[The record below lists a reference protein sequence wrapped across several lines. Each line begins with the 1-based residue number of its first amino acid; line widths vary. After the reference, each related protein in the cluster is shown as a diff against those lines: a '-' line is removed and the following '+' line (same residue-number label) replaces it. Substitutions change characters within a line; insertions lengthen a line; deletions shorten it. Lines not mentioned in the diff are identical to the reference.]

1 MIHKYNCESF
11 HNKVEGYM
19 MKRKLVMIGNG
30 MAGVRCM
37 EEILKR
43 NREAFDITIV
53 GDEPYPNYNRI
64 MLSHVLQGKTEI
76 KDININDWKWY
87 EDNDIT
93 LFTGEKVTEID
104 PEEKE
109 IKTDKGS
116 AISYDELIIAT
127 GSSAFILPVNGSEL
141 EGVIGFRTIQDTEFM
156 IETADRYQKAVVIGG
171 GLLGLEAARGL
182 MDRGMEV
189 EVVHL
194 MPSLMEQQ
202 LDAPAAKMLKKDLEA
217 QGMKF
222 LMEKQTTEIYGNERV
237 EGIKF
242 SDGTSVECDLVV
254 MAVGIRPNIQLA
266 KHAGLD
272 VNRGIIVDDHMQ
284 TSIPSIYAVGECA
297 EHNGITYGLV
307 APLYEQGTALAAYL
321 TGAKTTGYQGSILS
335 TQLKVAGCDLF
346 SGGKIAEDDE
356 TDAIIVHDQFAGVYK
371 KVLVANNKVVG
382 VVLYG
387 DASDGTRL
395 FTMLKKETDISE
407 FTSAAVLQKAG
418 EDAVDEMIA
427 DMSADETVCGCNGV
441 TKGTIVQAI
450 LEQDLK
456 SFEEV
461 KTCTKAGASCGKCR
475 GVVEG
480 ILSHTLGDNFDPTA
494 EKTGMCACTPLTRDE
509 VVAEIK
515 EKGLQSP
522 KEVRNVLKFT
532 NEEGCPACRPALNYY
547 MRMVWPEEYE
557 DDKASRF
564 VNERMDGNIQNN
576 GTFSVV
582 PRMYGGTTTGDELIR
597 LGEVANKYDVPLVK
611 ITGASRVGLYGVKK
625 EDVPHVWED
634 LGMRSGYA
642 YSKSLRNVKSCV
654 GSRFCRFGTQDSLGL
669 GIRLEKEIE
678 MVDTPHKMKMGV
690 SGCPR
695 NCAEVLTKDFGVVC
709 VENGYQLYFGGNGG
723 TEVRECDSFITV
735 KTEDEVITMAKAYT
749 QYYRETG
756 IYNER
761 TAPWVERIGSENI
774 KLVLLNEKRN
784 AELVERFNKAKNTY
798 EEAWSSTLLN
808 MKKKEMFEIVKI

>member
-1 MIHKYNCESF
+1 
-11 HNKVEGYM
+11 
-19 MKRKLVMIGNG
+19 
-30 MAGVRCM
+30 M

-116 AISYDELIIAT
+116 VISYDELIIAT

>member
-1 MIHKYNCESF
+1 
-11 HNKVEGYM
+11 

-64 MLSHVLQGKTEI
+64 MLSHVLQGKTGI

-237 EGIKF
+237 EGVKF

>member
-93 LFTGEKVTEID
+93 LFTGEIVTEID

-116 AISYDELIIAT
+116 VISYDELIIAT

-141 EGVIGFRTIQDTEFM
+141 EGVIGFRTIQDTECM
-156 IETADRYQKAVVIGG
+156 IETADRYKKAVVIGG

-284 TSIPSIYAVGECA
+284 TSTPSIYAVGECA

>member
-127 GSSAFILPVNGSEL
+127 GSSAFILPVNGNEL

>member
-1 MIHKYNCESF
+1 
-11 HNKVEGYM
+11 

-93 LFTGEKVTEID
+93 LFTGEIVTEID

-116 AISYDELIIAT
+116 VISYDELIIAT

-141 EGVIGFRTIQDTEFM
+141 EGVIGFRTIQDTECM
-156 IETADRYQKAVVIGG
+156 IETADRYKKAVVIGG

-284 TSIPSIYAVGECA
+284 TSTPSIYAVGECA

>member
-1 MIHKYNCESF
+1 
-11 HNKVEGYM
+11 M

-53 GDEPYPNYNRI
+53 GDEPHPNYNRI

-76 KDININDWKWY
+76 KDININDWEWY

-109 IKTDKGS
+109 IKTDKGRT
-116 AISYDELIIAT
+116 IFYDELIIAT

-156 IETADRYQKAVVIGG
+156 IKTADRYKKAVVIGG

-182 MDRGMEV
+182 IDRGMEV

-202 LDAPAAKMLKKDLEA
+202 LDAPAAKMLKKDLES

-222 LMEKQTTEIYGNERV
+222 LMEKQTTEIYGNDRV

-266 KHAGLD
+266 KHAGLQ
-272 VNRGIIVDDHMQ
+272 VNRGIVVDDHMQ

-307 APLYEQGTALAAYL
+307 APLYEQGTVLAEYI
-321 TGAKTTGYQGSILS
+321 TGVKTTGYQGSILS

-395 FTMLKKETDISE
+395 FTMLKKKTDISE

-480 ILSHTLGDNFDPTA
+480 ILSHTLGDSFDPAA

-547 MRMVWPEEYE
+547 MRMIWPEEYE

-735 KTEDEVITMAKAYT
+735 NTEDEVITMAKAYT
-749 QYYRETG
+749 QFYRETG

-761 TAPWVERIGSENI
+761 TAPWVERIGAENI

-784 AELVERFNKAKNTY
+784 AELVERFNQAKNTY

-808 MKKKEMFEIVKI
+808 MKKKEMFEIVKM

>member
-116 AISYDELIIAT
+116 VISYDELIIAT